1 MIVLIVSSLRCF
13 LDVGA
18 RISSSRCT
26 KSHQNGADNVG
37 ESAAMID
44 SIILAWSVWYH
55 FLFFLLRPG
64 GSKWGWVMVVVIDD
78 ELKACIPVIVE
89 M

>member
-44 SIILAWSVWYH
+44 SIILAWSVWYR
-55 FLFFLLRPG
+55 FLFFLLRVYSQVDRNGG
-64 GSKWGWVMVVVIDD
+64 GSWS
-78 ELKACIPVIVE
+78 
-89 M
+89 